1 MKASTR
7 IRIILFAL
15 MIFGAFANFALNDWG
30 NTIIVWCELL
40 MAISFIGEI
49 AVVSFKRIRNNYRKK
64 LGTIVLILLISISL
78 LVIAS
83 ILEIL
88 FTKSLSDVIPV
99 ILISLLVVLV
109 VIVVSEALFD
119 FFKNI
124 ESQGIYESLFLC
136 MFFVSTVFKNAS
148 LPGASM
154 LLVLSI
160 LFLVPYFV
168 TSTVKFFKENFIFG
182 KGLVIVLTFGSF
194 SALLLGIFNLL
205 KTMHYPFATIVF
217 YLAVITF
224 LVMFFGALKWKYEF
238 KSTKINILEGLRL
251 FKTNIVLLFFM
262 LFVYTS
268 YRYLTIIKV
277 APDFYSADYPKSYYD
292 LRNGNEWDKAVD
304 IREAYDAFVEK
315 AEINGFI
322 K

>member
-1 MKASTR
+1 MKVSTR

-30 NTIIVWCELL
+30 NTIIVWCEVL

-49 AVVSFKRIRNNYRKK
+49 AEVSYKRIQNNYRKK
-64 LGTIVLILLISISL
+64 LSSIVLILLISITL
-78 LVIAS
+78 LVMAS
-83 ILEIL
+83 VLEIL
-88 FTKSLSDVIPV
+88 FTKSLSDIIPIILISIFV
-99 ILISLLVVLV
+99 ILI
-109 VIVVSEALFD
+109 VIVISEALVD

-148 LPGASM
+148 LPGASII
-154 LLVLSI
+154 LVLSI

-168 TSTVKFFKENFIFG
+168 TSTVKFFKENYNFG
-182 KGLVIVLTFGSF
+182 KALIIVLTFGSF
-194 SALLLGIFNLL
+194 SALLLGVFNLL
-205 KTMHYPFATIVF
+205 KTMHWPFATIIF
-217 YLAVITF
+217 YLAAITF
-224 LVMFFGALKWKYEF
+224 LVMLFGLLKWKYEF
-238 KSTKINILEGLRL
+238 KGTTINILEGLRM

-262 LFVYTS
+262 LFVFTS

-277 APDFYSADYPKSYYD
+277 APDFYSADYPKSFYD
-292 LRNGNEWDKAVD
+292 LRNGNEWDKAND